1 MKPTHFSALV
11 ATFLSVSCS
20 GSSASGTYTFPL
32 EQGAM
37 QVSFVTPD
45 IVRVQYSADGSFSDN
60 GTIACVG
67 RDAAKMKLHKKVKS
81 DGVHLVSDSLA
92 VVVNPSDGTVSFQD
106 RAGRVL
112 LRSNGK
118 DSYHAE
124 KIWLVDTE
132 YDPATRRVE
141 KTADGEKTVM
151 DVLRQDTIGQAW
163 KYEAQFQLNDDEAM
177 YGLGS
182 HMEDYLNLRGKRMG
196 LIQHNLKAVVPM
208 LTSTAGY
215 GLLFDAGCGMVY
227 DDTHEAMTMQLEA
240 AQTLDYYFMK
250 GANLDRTVAQYRY
263 LTGDVPMQPRYLF
276 GYIQSK
282 ERYVDAAE
290 LQGVVERYRRNHLPL
305 DVIVQDWMY
314 WPSGWGYIHLDPN
327 RYPDAKALADTIH
340 KMNTHLMVSIWPN
353 PSYCPEADD
362 FKNHGWYLGGTAY
375 DAYNADARK
384 LYWQYANETFFRHG
398 FDAWWCDC
406 TEPVDADWHK
416 MPEGYGWDS
425 HDERYESSNT
435 ALSRLLGAE
444 RANTFSL
451 FHSAGIYENQ
461 RATTSQKR
469 VVNLTRSS
477 FAGQQRF
484 ATITWNG
491 DTHASWKGFARMIP
505 AGLNFMATGCN
516 YWTVD
521 AGAFFTISN
530 PTWFYGG
537 SFGWNKDN
545 RGYHEFYLRMLQ
557 YAQFLPLFRSHGTN
571 IPREVWNFGQPGDPI
586 YDAIINCIN
595 RRYQLLPYTYSLA
608 HEVSFHNYTMSRLL
622 AFDFASDARVLDLKD
637 EFMYGPS
644 LLIHPIVEP
653 MYFDEQGKPL
663 NQADRRCTTY
673 LPQGASWFDYWT
685 GAAYSG
691 GTEVTTEVSLDH
703 IPVFVRAG
711 SILPMG
717 PVVEYAEQQSSLPLE
732 IHVYPGADA
741 VFQLYDD
748 AGDGYD
754 YEQGAYS
761 IVGLHW
767 NDASR
772 VLTFDARQG
781 SFPNMQ
787 PTRPFTVVLHEPGNS
802 MKQQTIIYQGTEL
815 SVSL

>member
-1 MKPTHFSALV
+1 MKTTLYLLLNICLTLFSCTPVKEDGCL
-11 ATFLSVSCS
+11 LSLDEGV
-20 GSSASGTYTFPL
+20 L
-32 EQGAM
+32 
-37 QVSFVTPD
+37 QVSFVAPD
-45 IVRVQYSADGSFSDN
+45 IVRVQYSVDGSMADN
-60 GTIACVG
+60 GTIACEPRSEERVN
-67 RDAAKMKLHKKVKS
+67 
-81 DGVHLVSDSLA
+81 VHQIDEGDSLRLISDSLQL
-92 VVVNPSDGTVSFQD
+92 VVCKTNGSIAFYDNNGN
-106 RAGRVL
+106 L
-112 LRSNGK
+112 LLGAAEVPYS
-118 DSYHAE
+118 AE
-124 KIWLVDTE
+124 KRWLVNTE
-132 YDPATRRVE
+132 FDESTRRIE

-151 DVLRQDTIGQAW
+151 DVLRQDTVGQAW
-163 KYEAQFQLNDDEAM
+163 HYEAQFAPKAEDAM

-208 LTSTAGY
+208 LSSTGGY

-227 DDTHEAMTMQLEA
+227 DDTNETMKMQLEA

-250 GANLDRTVAQYRY
+250 GANMDATVAQYRK
-263 LTGDVPMQPRYLF
+263 LTGGIPMQPRYLF

-282 ERYVDAAE
+282 ERYVNAAE
-290 LQGVVERYRRNHLPL
+290 LQSVVERYRENHLPL

-314 WPSGWGYIHLDPN
+314 WPSGWGYIHLDSL
-327 RYPDAKALADTIH
+327 RYPDAAALADTIH

-353 PSYCPEADD
+353 PSGCPEADD

-384 LYWQYANETFFRHG
+384 LYWKYASETFFNHG

-406 TEPVDADWHK
+406 TEPIDADWHK

-425 HDERYESSNT
+425 HEERYQSSVA
-435 ALSRLLGAE
+435 ALSKLLGAE

-451 FHSAGIYENQ
+451 FHSQGIYENQ
-461 RATTSQKR
+461 RAQTTEKR

-491 DTHASWKGFARMIP
+491 DTHASWQGFARMIP

-521 AGAFFTISN
+521 AGAFFTIQT
-530 PTWFYGG
+530 PVWFYGG
-537 SFGWNKDN
+537 SFGWNSQNK
-545 RGYHEFYLRMLQ
+545 GYHEFYLRMLQ

-571 IPREVWNFGQPGDPI
+571 IPREVWNFGKAGEPI
-586 YDAIINCIN
+586 YDAIVKCIE

-608 HEVSFHNYTMSRLL
+608 HEVSAHNYTMSRLL
-622 AFDFASDARVLDLKD
+622 AFDFAADANVLDIKD

-644 LLIHPIVEP
+644 LLVKPVTHAI
-653 MYFDEQGKPL
+653 YYNEQGEQLKQPVC
-663 NQADRRCTTY
+663 NEEVY
-673 LPQGASWFDYWT
+673 LPQGTVWIDYWSD
-685 GAAYSG
+685 ASYAG
-691 GTEVTTEVSLDH
+691 GQKVTVQAPLDH
-703 IPVFVRAG
+703 IPLFVRAG

-741 VFQLYDD
+741 TFDLYDD

-754 YEQGAYS
+754 YEQGEYAVVTLS
-761 IVGLHW
+761 W
-767 NDASR
+767 NETSQK
-772 VLTFDARQG
+772 LTIGERQG
-781 SFPNMQ
+781 SFAGMQ
-787 PTRPFTVVLHEPGNS
+787 VGREFTIVLHHGETIDR
-802 MKQQTIIYQGTEL
+802 QQVVYDGGEIEL
-815 SVSL
+815 SF